1 MNFHVLTLFPDM
13 IEAGLHT
20 SVTGRALQNGYIH
33 LNAVNIRDYSKDKHK
48 HVDDYPYGGG
58 AGMVMQPEPIY
69 LAYEDITQNIEKK
82 PRVVYVTPQ
91 GAVLINQWQ
100 KSLLKKKI

>member
-33 LNAVNIRDYSKDKHK
+33 LNAVNIRDYSKDKHN
-48 HVDDYPYGGG
+48 
-58 AGMVMQPEPIY
+58 MWMII
-69 LAYEDITQNIEKK
+69 LM
-82 PRVVYVTPQ
+82 
-91 GAVLINQWQ
+91 
-100 KSLLKKKI
+100 

>member
-48 HVDDYPYGGG
+48 HVDD
-58 AGMVMQPEPIY
+58 
-69 LAYEDITQNIEKK
+69 LS
-82 PRVVYVTPQ
+82 
-91 GAVLINQWQ
+91 LIH
-100 KSLLKKKI
+100 I

>member
-33 LNAVNIRDYSKDKHK
+33 LNAVIIPKININMWMIIL
-48 HVDDYPYGGG
+48 
-58 AGMVMQPEPIY
+58 MVE
-69 LAYEDITQNIEKK
+69 ERE
-82 PRVVYVTPQ
+82 
-91 GAVLINQWQ
+91 W
-100 KSLLKKKI
+100 

>member
-33 LNAVNIRDYSKDKHK
+33 LNAVNININMWMIIL
-48 HVDDYPYGGG
+48 
-58 AGMVMQPEPIY
+58 MVE
-69 LAYEDITQNIEKK
+69 ERE
-82 PRVVYVTPQ
+82 
-91 GAVLINQWQ
+91 W
-100 KSLLKKKI
+100 